1 MARREDTI
9 DRRLPGSWPLRMLA
23 RAANDPL
30 TAGGLIIIALTAG
43 TIVSNAL
50 LLQEGRHPAPLF
62 YTRSGA
68 EPDAAGTGSIR
79 LVPTDAAR
87 PAPRPTAV
95 GESAS
100 SGTAAPEPS
109 ELVADIQKALAERDL
124 YDGPIDGLAGTMTH
138 GAIRA
143 FEEKRGLSPTGEP
156 SPRILAALQLSG
168 MTTRKVQVTT
178 IKAPPVPRAA
188 PAPEA
193 GRTPT
198 ATPTPPA
205 PVGDDRIAKAQ
216 KALNNL
222 GYGPLDVD
230 GLMGSATA
238 GAIRRFELD
247 RGLPIT
253 GTIGDKLFLELIAI
267 GAIPAG

>member
-1 MARREDTI
+1 MARREDTM

-30 TAGGLIIIALTAG
+30 TAGGLVIIALTAG

-68 EPDAAGTGSIR
+68 EPAAAGTGSIR
-79 LVPTDAAR
+79 LVPTDAVR
-87 PAPRPTAV
+87 PAPRPSATA
-95 GESAS
+95 EP
-100 SGTAAPEPS
+100 APETALPERS
-109 ELVADIQKALAERDL
+109 DLVADIQKALAERGL
-124 YDGPIDGLAGTMTH
+124 YDGPIDGLAGAMTH
-138 GAIRA
+138 SAIRA
-143 FEEKRGLSPTGEP
+143 FEEKRGLSPTGEAT
-156 SPRILAALQLSG
+156 PRILAALQLSG
-168 MTTRKVQVTT
+168 ITAKKVQVTT

-188 PAPEA
+188 PVPEA
-193 GRTPT
+193 GRTPI

-205 PVGDDRIAKAQ
+205 PIGDVRIAKAQ

-222 GYGPLDVD
+222 GYGPIDVD

-253 GTIGDKLFLELIAI
+253 GRIGDRLFLELIAI

>member
-1 MARREDTI
+1 MARQEDTI

-30 TAGGLIIIALTAG
+30 TAGGLVIIALTAG

-68 EPDAAGTGSIR
+68 EPAAAETGSIR
-79 LVPTDAAR
+79 LVPTDAVR
-87 PAPRPTAV
+87 PAPRPEAA
-95 GESAS
+95 GE
-100 SGTAAPEPS
+100 TMPPERS
-109 ELVADIQKALAERDL
+109 DLVADIQKALAERGL

-156 SPRILAALQLSG
+156 SPRVLAALQLSG
-168 MTTRKVQVTT
+168 MTAKKVQVTT

-188 PAPEA
+188 PVPEA

-205 PVGDDRIAKAQ
+205 AIGDVRIAKAQ

-222 GYGPLDVD
+222 GYGPIDVD